1 MIGKEAVIKLSS
13 NETPL
18 GTSSMAMKAI
28 KNSYSNPARY
38 PDGSA
43 IELRKALSNFNNI
56 DMNNIICGNGSD
68 EILSMFANCFA
79 GAGDEIIY
87 SEHGFLVYPIATKA
101 AGATPIVAKEINYEV
116 RMCNLQLR
124 NNL

>member
-1 MIGKEAVIKLSS
+1 MEKKEAVIKLSS

-43 IELRKALSNFNNI
+43 IELRKAL
-56 DMNNIICGNGSD
+56 
-68 EILSMFANCFA
+68 
-79 GAGDEIIY
+79 Y
-87 SEHGFLVYPIATKA
+87 SEAL
-101 AGATPIVAKEINYEV
+101 
-116 RMCNLQLR
+116 
-124 NNL
+124 